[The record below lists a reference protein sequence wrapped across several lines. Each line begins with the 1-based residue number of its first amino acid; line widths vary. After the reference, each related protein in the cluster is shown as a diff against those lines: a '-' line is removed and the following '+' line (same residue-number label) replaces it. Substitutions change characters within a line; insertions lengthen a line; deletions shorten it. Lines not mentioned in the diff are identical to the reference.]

1 MAFPHAAAVDP
12 PLAVAVA
19 WAHPQTDTAAAF
31 PPHTAPAAAAAG
43 VQTAPLRYQM
53 DSRFELHGR

>member
-1 MAFPHAAAVDP
+1 MASPHAAAADP
-12 PLAVAVA
+12 PLAAVA

-53 DSRFELHGR
+53 DFRFELHGR